1 VFGFAFTAPQF
12 PTDATSDFETLLQAA
27 AKNREHP
34 IVFVQMDVD
43 NGYSIFPD
51 VPALIPFAAVVDD
64 NKIQRQYVRL
74 QLPLVPAHAITVHK
88 CQGLTAHFGAVLQV
102 SRVGRQISAAM
113 KYVALSRLK
122 NIRQLFLLEPIF
134 KQHFTSKTNTNHYA
148 KVDAEYNRLR
158 NLPTHEDDN
167 LDNAFD
173 Q

>member
-1 VFGFAFTAPQF
+1 VRITHNIAPAIGLYAGAMGTVYGFAFTAAQF
-12 PTDATSDFETLLQAA
+12 PTDETTEFETLLKAA

-51 VPALIPFAAVVDD
+51 VPALIPFAAVIDD
-64 NKIQRQYVRL
+64 NKILRHYVRL

-113 KYVALSRLK
+113 EYVARSYIQAALHIK
-122 NIRQLFLLEPIF
+122 N
-134 KQHFTSKTNTNHYA
+134 KY
-148 KVDAEYNRLR
+148 
-158 NLPTHEDDN
+158 
-167 LDNAFD
+167 
-173 Q
+173 